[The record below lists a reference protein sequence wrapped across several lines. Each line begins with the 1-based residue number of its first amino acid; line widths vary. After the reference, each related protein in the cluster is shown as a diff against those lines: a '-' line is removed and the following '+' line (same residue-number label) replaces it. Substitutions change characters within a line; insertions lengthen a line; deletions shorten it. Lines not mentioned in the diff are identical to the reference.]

1 MKYMLTI
8 HTDPSGYANAK
19 PEDLEAELKGYEA
32 LGKEL
37 HASGAFV
44 AGEGLQL
51 DTATTVSV
59 PNGERLVTDGPFAET
74 KEQLGGFYLLD
85 CKDLDEAISWAAKI
99 PGARHGKI
107 EVRPVMD
114 YEAS

>member
-8 HTDPSGYANAK
+8 HTDPAGYADAT
-19 PEDLEAELKGYEA
+19 PEDLDAELKGYASLSQELNEA
-32 LGKEL
+32 
-37 HASGAFV
+37 GAFV

-59 PNGERLVTDGPFAET
+59 QNGERLVTDGPFAET
-74 KEQLGGFYLLD
+74 REQLGGFYLLE

-107 EVRPVMD
+107 EVRPVLN
-114 YEAS
+114 YEA

>member
-8 HTDPSGYANAK
+8 HTDPAGYANASR
-19 PEDLEAELKGYEA
+19 EDLDAELKGYAA
-32 LGKEL
+32 LSEEL
-37 HASGAFV
+37 HESGAFV

-59 PNGERLVTDGPFAET
+59 KNGERLVTDGPFAET
-74 KEQLGGFYLLD
+74 REQLGGFYLLD
-85 CKDLDEAISWAAKI
+85 CKDLDEAISWASKI

-107 EVRPVMD
+107 EVRPVLN
-114 YEAS
+114 YEA

>member
-8 HTDPSGYANAK
+8 HTDPAGYADASR
-19 PEDLEAELKGYEA
+19 EDLDAELQGYA
-32 LGKEL
+32 SLSKEM
-37 HASGAFV
+37 HDSGAFV

-59 PNGERLVTDGPFAET
+59 KDGERLVTDGPFAET
-74 KEQLGGFYLLD
+74 REQLGGFYLLD
-85 CKDLDEAISWAAKI
+85 CKDLDEAISWASKI

-107 EVRPVMD
+107 EVRPVLN
-114 YEAS
+114 YEA

>member
-8 HTDPSGYANAK
+8 HTDPAGYENASRD
-19 PEDLEAELKGYEA
+19 DLDAELKGYEA
-32 LGKEL
+32 LSKEL
-37 HASGAFV
+37 RESGAFV

-59 PNGERLVTDGPFAET
+59 KNGERLVTDGPFAET
-74 KEQLGGFYLLD
+74 REQLGGFFLLD
-85 CKDLDEAISWAAKI
+85 CKDLDEAISWASKI

-107 EVRPVMD
+107 EVRPVLN
-114 YEAS
+114 YEA